1 MKQTERRSLFGK
13 IYPLLC
19 FRCRHRIPHLPK
31 AKSKGVPNQ
40 PFYRNLIKEIKKTA
54 DIPMMTA
61 LQRRHSQNSF
71 QTRRPIEPSLVTFL
85 PAFSKNTKE
94 PHYGSSALSHLF
106 GYLQNRCTIPTSTA
120 CTTGCFTFRTSLTTT
135 PPRLNLSFNSNA
147 PGIQRKR

>member
-13 IYPLLC
+13 TYPLLC
-19 FRCRHRIPHLPK
+19 FRCKHRIPHLPK

-40 PFYRNLIKEIKKTA
+40 PFYRNLIKEIKKPA

-61 LQRRHSQNSF
+61 LQRRHSRNSF

-94 PHYGSSALSHLF
+94 PHHGSSALSHLF
-106 GYLQNRCTIPTSTA
+106 RYLSESPPNSHLDGMHNGLFYLHDTIDGNTA
-120 CTTGCFTFRTSLTTT
+120 KIKAFL
-135 PPRLNLSFNSNA
+135 
-147 PGIQRKR
+147 

>member
-13 IYPLLC
+13 TYPLFWLPIQTPHPA
-19 FRCRHRIPHLPK
+19 FAESEIKRHP
-31 AKSKGVPNQ
+31 Q

-106 GYLQNRCTIPTSTA
+106 GYLQNSCTIPTSTA